1 MKINVPL
8 KQDANIVYYKLT
20 INFKYSDL
28 GNTVGYSIFTGM
40 NPTVDTNRVPL
51 FPTGE
56 WTKSWNNDIGF
67 TCYTISG
74 TRTTAY
80 SGDTLYLYYITS
92 INSGWYYL
100 GNLTLDLRDQYFEFS
115 S

>member
-1 MKINVPL
+1 M
-8 KQDANIVYYKLT
+8 YYKLT

-74 TRTTAY
+74 ELELLLILEI
-80 SGDTLYLYYITS
+80 LYIFIIL
-92 INSGWYYL
+92 L
-100 GNLTLDLRDQYFEFS
+100 Q
-115 S
+115 